1 MVSRIKHKSNKL
13 KLKRTSSRAVIKKI
27 IVVQSSAWDEFIH
40 ENGVFIVPL
49 LFMVIMGGF
58 AIANP
63 YICEFMTWAF
73 GMRPCP
79 Q

>member
-1 MVSRIKHKSNKL
+1 MVSRIKNKPNKIKL
-13 KLKRTSSRAVIKKI
+13 KKANKRTVIKKI
-27 IVVQSSAWDEFIH
+27 IVVQPSAWDEFIN
-40 ENGVFIVPL
+40 ENALFIVPL
-49 LFMVIMGGF
+49 LFMVVMGGL
-58 AIANP
+58 AIGGP